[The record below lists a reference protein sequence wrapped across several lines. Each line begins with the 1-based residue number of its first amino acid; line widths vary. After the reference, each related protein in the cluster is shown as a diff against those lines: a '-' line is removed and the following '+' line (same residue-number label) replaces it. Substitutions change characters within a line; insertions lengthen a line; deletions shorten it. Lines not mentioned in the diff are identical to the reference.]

1 MSLVWMPVE
10 AEKPIKES
18 ERFEVLRQV
27 LDAASLALMR
37 VARWFSRQPDRVK

>member
-10 AEKPIKES
+10 AEKSIKES
-18 ERFEVLRQV
+18 ERFETLRQV

-37 VARWFSRQPDRVK
+37 VARWLSRQPARIK

>member
-18 ERFEVLRQV
+18 ERFEALRQV

-37 VARWFSRQPDRVK
+37 VARWFSRQPDRIK